1 MNFKLILASNSPRRQ
16 QIMRECGLRFD
27 IRVKEVDED
36 FPADL
41 PAREVA
47 RYLAEK
53 KGKAYQQEIA
63 ADELVITADTTVLI
77 HEQVLNKPAN
87 EEEARQMIRL
97 LSGQVHEVITGVCIS
112 RQQELHS
119 FDERTKVK
127 FRKLDEEEISYYVNH
142 YRPLDKAGAY
152 AIQEWIGMVGIERIE
167 GSYFNVM
174 GLPINRLYTY
184 LKEIGVARLG

>member
-1 MNFKLILASNSPRRQ
+1 
-16 QIMRECGLRFD
+16 MRECGLRFD

>member
-119 FDERTKVK
+119 FDERTKVN